1 MRIHLYRHLNY
12 KRFLCRLCKA
22 DFIIRPYVEKH
33 LTVVHSTDS
42 EEVDEIKNERIEK
55 EVEDILEKSIVWK
68 QKEGLVKDQDRS
80 PTQNKI
86 IKKENSKP
94 ELKKT
99 TDSKKE
105 KIKEE
110 LESVDKT
117 GLKKHNSETTLK
129 LKVDFTK
136 FGTDVF
142 NQSNYIKEVQNR
154 KTKEMEYLC
163 TKCPYKSIARHCAL
177 GHTYKHMPKCMK
189 CPYCNFHGYPR

>member
-1 MRIHLYRHLNY
+1 MSI
-12 KRFLCRLCKA
+12 K
-22 DFIIRPYVEKH
+22 V
-33 LTVVHSTDS
+33 DS
-42 EEVDEIKNERIEK
+42 H
-55 EVEDILEKSIVWK
+55 
-68 QKEGLVKDQDRS
+68 
-80 PTQNKI
+80 
-86 IKKENSKP
+86 
-94 ELKKT
+94 
-99 TDSKKE
+99 KKE

-163 TKCPYKSIARHCAL
+163 TKCPYKSDDLTLDNHGNYSMDTSYTLAYVYKCDP
-177 GHTYKHMPKCMK
+177 GHSVWQLTCMDTLYINT
-189 CPYCNFHGYPR
+189 PFPSFFYSELL